1 MLGSGAMQGFLYIPW
16 FQAHA
21 WDIPLPFSVP
31 VLGNELSIQP
41 FGVLVAT
48 GVLFGAWV
56 AGKFAERNGLDRNN
70 TADLMEELGEMVNA
84 RCVHA
89 GAGWCECLGLGFRLV
104 GMFGFR
110 V

>member
-1 MLGSGAMQGFLYIPW
+1 VADALAELCK
-16 FQAHA
+16 
-21 WDIPLPFSVP
+21 DIPDLPPKS
-31 VLGNELSIQP
+31 EKRCE
-41 FGVLVAT
+41 VLV
-48 GVLFGAWV
+48 
-56 AGKFAERNGLDRNN
+56 RNN